1 MPVSGRPTKA
11 ALLKTTHGSSGPEA
25 KPLQKTRKAAGAG
38 SLSLTRPVGTEV
50 RVARSQTMTVM
61 AAARK
66 MEREITSVPHLRS
79 GLFSLASLLTSPF
92 RAPEGDF
99 AADELRWWKERTYVP
114 LGSSTTTGSSSPS
127 AA

>member
-11 ALLKTTHGSSGPEA
+11 ALLKTTHGSSCPEVN
-25 KPLQKTRKAAGAG
+25 PFQKTRKAAGTG
-38 SLSLTRPVGTEV
+38 SLSLARPTGAEA

-79 GLFSLASLLTSPF
+79 VLFSRASLLAPPF
-92 RAPEGDF
+92 RLLAGDF
-99 AADELRWWKERTYVP
+99 APDALRW
-114 LGSSTTTGSSSPS
+114 
-127 AA
+127 

>member
-25 KPLQKTRKAAGAG
+25 KPLQKTRKAAGTG
-38 SLSLTRPVGTEV
+38 SLSLARPTGVEV
-50 RVARSQTMTVM
+50 RVARSQTITVM

-79 GLFSLASLLTSPF
+79 VLFSRASLPTAPF
-92 RAPEGDF
+92 AIAALGLAPEG
-99 AADELRWWKERTYVP
+99 LRW
-114 LGSSTTTGSSSPS
+114 
-127 AA
+127 